1 MTTPSPLRPEDPE
14 RLGAYRMLG
23 RLGQGGQGVVL
34 LGEDADGGRVAVKL
48 LHTQPEQDSVGR
60 RRFVQELAAAKRVA
74 RFCTAQVLDADMAG
88 DRPYIVSEYVEGTP
102 LNRAVADNG
111 PLSDGA
117 LERLAIGTAT
127 ALVAIHRAGL
137 VHRDFKPH
145 NVLLGGDGPRVIDFG
160 IAKALDAAATVT
172 SGVVGTPAY
181 MAPEQ
186 MGGGTP
192 VGPAA
197 DVFAWGAT
205 LCFAA
210 SGAPPFGQDSIPAVI
225 GRILNAEPDLGALEG
240 PLRDLVARALAK
252 DPAER
257 PTAMGLLHHLLGQDA
272 PAAAEPDTERAAAP
286 SRPEEGLLEQ
296 GSAHAAPAS
305 PAAPVSS
312 PATVA
317 APQTTAPRVP
327 ASRPD
332 DAPPTD
338 RTQAPLP
345 RRSGGRARKGLA
357 AAVLI
362 GLLGGGGY
370 LGYLNLRDGT
380 GTGTGAT
387 PGAAERTK
395 VRVPELIGTPEGDAV
410 AILKSEGL
418 GHSVRRRTSDRPA
431 GQVIAMTPT
440 SGSEVPEGT
449 PVLLVISTGP
459 AAVPPP
465 RSPSG
470 SVSPSGAPS
479 SDGQVTVPSLV
490 GLTETEARRLALR
503 AGLVLPDTASEG
515 GRVDTQ
521 RPAAG
526 ERARRGTP
534 ITVTWRV

>member
-34 LGEDADGGRVAVKL
+34 LGEDAGGGRVAVKL

-74 RFCTAQVLDADMAG
+74 RFCTAQVLDADLAG

-111 PLSDGA
+111 PLSEGA

-210 SGAPPFGQDSIPAVI
+210 NGAPPFGQDSIPAVI

-296 GSAHAAPAS
+296 GSAHAA
-305 PAAPVSS
+305 AP
-312 PATVA
+312 
-317 APQTTAPRVP
+317 APQTTAPRAP
-327 ASRPD
+327 ASRPG
-332 DAPPTD
+332 DASSAD
-338 RTQAPLP
+338 RTQAPPP

-357 AAVLI
+357 AAVLV

-380 GTGTGAT
+380 STRTGTGTGSGAT
-387 PGAAERTK
+387 PSAAERTK
-395 VRVPELIGTPEGDAV
+395 VRVPELIGTSEGAAV

-418 GHSVRRRTSDRPA
+418 GHSARRRTSDRPA
-431 GQVIAMTPT
+431 GTVIATNPDA
-440 SGSEVPEGT
+440 GALVPEGT

-459 AAVPPP
+459 EAVPPP
-465 RSPSG
+465 SGSPS
-470 SVSPSGAPS
+470 SG
-479 SDGQVTVPSLV
+479 GQVTVPSLV
-490 GLTETEARRLALR
+490 GLTELEARRVALR

-534 ITVTWRV
+534 ITVTWRI